1 MIITI
6 GGLAGTGTTTTA
18 ELLSK
23 KLDIPYISAGFV
35 FREMA
40 AERGMS
46 VLEFS
51 EFAEGN
57 DDIDKEIDK
66 RQALKAKEADNLIIE
81 GRLSAFFVDNADLK
95 NLVKKNGGIVIRD
108 NDNMSNVLSYQGLN
122 PAFNIGKINK
132 QAEIK
137 SMRTIPAKLSKI
149 NQLNLIQR
157 ANDNLRLSSKI
168 NVSFHDNVPANDALI
183 NIPKEDEPLPDIDEL
198 STESPILILRSSI
211 ETE

>member
-1 MIITI
+1 MIITV

-18 ELLSK
+18 EGLSE

-66 RQALKAKEADNLIIE
+66 RQAELAKSSDNLIVE
-81 GRLSAFFVDNADLK
+81 GRLSAYFVEADLK
-95 NLVKKNGGIVIRD
+95 LWLVTPFDVRSQRIAERESKSVDVASEEIIVREESEALRYMDIHNIDIKNMDIYDLIINTGTFNPEEVSEIILTTLKVI
-108 NDNMSNVLSYQGLN
+108 
-122 PAFNIGKINK
+122 
-132 QAEIK
+132 
-137 SMRTIPAKLSKI
+137 
-149 NQLNLIQR
+149 
-157 ANDNLRLSSKI
+157 
-168 NVSFHDNVPANDALI
+168 
-183 NIPKEDEPLPDIDEL
+183 
-198 STESPILILRSSI
+198 
-211 ETE
+211 

>member
-18 ELLSK
+18 ELLSE

-57 DDIDKEIDK
+57 DDIDKEIDR
-66 RQALKAKEADNLIIE
+66 RQAEKAKLAENLIIE
-81 GRLSAFFVDNADLK
+81 GRLSAYFVDNADLRLW
-95 NLVKKNGGIVIRD
+95 LVTPFDVRSKRISEREDKSVEVAKDEIIIREKSEALRYMEIHNIDIGNMDIYDLIINTGTFDPESVSEIIIQTLKVI
-108 NDNMSNVLSYQGLN
+108 
-122 PAFNIGKINK
+122 
-132 QAEIK
+132 
-137 SMRTIPAKLSKI
+137 
-149 NQLNLIQR
+149 
-157 ANDNLRLSSKI
+157 
-168 NVSFHDNVPANDALI
+168 
-183 NIPKEDEPLPDIDEL
+183 
-198 STESPILILRSSI
+198 
-211 ETE
+211 

>member
-6 GGLAGTGTTTTA
+6 GGLAGTGTTTAA
-18 ELLSK
+18 EMLSE

-66 RQALKAKEADNLIIE
+66 RQAEKAKTADNLILE

-95 NLVKKNGGIVIRD
+95 
-108 NDNMSNVLSYQGLN
+108 
-122 PAFNIGKINK
+122 
-132 QAEIK
+132 
-137 SMRTIPAKLSKI
+137 
-149 NQLNLIQR
+149 
-157 ANDNLRLSSKI
+157 
-168 NVSFHDNVPANDALI
+168 
-183 NIPKEDEPLPDIDEL
+183 
-198 STESPILILRSSI
+198 ILRAQL
-211 ETE
+211 EHK

>member
-18 ELLSK
+18 ELLSE

-66 RQALKAKEADNLIIE
+66 RQAQKASEAENLIVE
-81 GRLSAFFVDNADLK
+81 GRLSAFFVDNADLRVW
-95 NLVKKNGGIVIRD
+95 LVTPFDVRSKRIAEREDKTVEVAKEEIITREESEALRYMEIHNIDIS
-108 NDNMSNVLSYQGLN
+108 NMDIYDIIINTDTFN
-122 PAFNIGKINK
+122 P
-132 QAEIK
+132 E
-137 SMRTIPAKLSKI
+137 
-149 NQLNLIQR
+149 
-157 ANDNLRLSSKI
+157 
-168 NVSFHDNVPANDALI
+168 NVSEIIFQTLKVI
-183 NIPKEDEPLPDIDEL
+183 
-198 STESPILILRSSI
+198 
-211 ETE
+211 